1 MIRKLTFAFISV
13 LFVLAFLC
21 TSSNV
26 QSKNNSNNQN
36 SLINNENFNSSISVT
51 DSDVNEIVSK
61 TSETKDLRKEKQV
74 QNPPETEVLQEKVVL
89 AEVDDKDETDDE
101 IKLLFAGDIMAH
113 TNNYH
118 ISSFDKIWR
127 DVKYLIDGNDLVFAN
142 IEAPVDTTKPV
153 SSYPNFNMPQ
163 NYVQAAVD
171 AGFNVFSLCNNHS
184 NDQYLDGIKETLK
197 TVDRICEQAAKNAT
211 PCSLYFSGLK
221 NSKES
226 EFSYNIIEKSGW
238 KILFLP
244 MTELLNR
251 PDFSEYINYIKTD
264 DASRNEFIDYV
275 KKLREKN
282 PCTIFILS
290 FHTAEPEYTR
300 NITSRQ
306 EKFYKELIKNGVDI
320 IWANHAHIIK
330 NRKIIVDTETNCD
343 KLIMYANGNTIS
355 GQRRNPDLT
364 SKNPNGERDN
374 TGDGLFYKVTLKK
387 DNNGSVKIKK
397 CETIFITTYINTA
410 NEFVLKPLNQDFV
423 NYLYSVPR
431 TNWAKY
437 IERRININQEATKD
451 LIEWQ

>member
-13 LFVLAFLC
+13 LFVLNFSC

-26 QSKNNSNNQN
+26 QGKSNSNNQN

-89 AEVDDKDETDDE
+89 AEADDKDEPNDE

-142 IEAPVDTTKPV
+142 IEAPIDTTKPV
-153 SSYPNFNMPQ
+153 SNYPNFNMPQ

-211 PCSLYFSGLK
+211 PRSLYFSGLK
-221 NSKES
+221 KSKES

-306 EKFYKELIKNGVDI
+306 EKFYKELIKNGIDI

-387 DNNGSVKIKK
+387 DNKGSVKIKK
-397 CETIFITTYINTA
+397 CEPIFITTYINTA

-437 IERRININQEATKD
+437 IERRIKINQEATKD

>member
-13 LFVLAFLC
+13 LFVLNFSC

-26 QSKNNSNNQN
+26 QSKNNSANQN
-36 SLINNENFNSSISVT
+36 NLIKDENLNTSISIT

-89 AEVDDKDETDDE
+89 AETDDKDESDDE

-142 IEAPVDTTKPV
+142 IEAPIDTTKPV

-197 TVDRICEQAAKNAT
+197 TVDRICELAAKNAN
-211 PCSLYFSGLK
+211 PRSLYFSGLK

-282 PCTIFILS
+282 PCTVFILS

-387 DNNGSVKIKK
+387 DNKGSVKIKK
-397 CETIFITTYINTA
+397 CEPIFITTYINTA

>member
-13 LFVLAFLC
+13 LFVLAFSC

-26 QSKNNSNNQN
+26 QSKNNSNNQK
-36 SLINNENFNSSISVT
+36 SLINNENFNSSISAT
-51 DSDVNEIVSK
+51 DSEINEIVSK
-61 TSETKDLRKEKQV
+61 TFETKDLQKEKQV

-89 AEVDDKDETDDE
+89 AETDDKDESDDE

-142 IEAPVDTTKPV
+142 IEAPIDTTKPV
-153 SSYPNFNMPQ
+153 SNYPNFNMPQ

-197 TVDRICEQAAKNAT
+197 TVDRICEQAAKNA
-211 PCSLYFSGLK
+211 PPRSLYFSGLK
-221 NSKES
+221 KSKES

-397 CETIFITTYINTA
+397 CEPIFITTYINTA

>member
-1 MIRKLTFAFISV
+1 MIKKLTFAFIFI
-13 LFVLAFLC
+13 LFVLNFSC

-36 SLINNENFNSSISVT
+36 SLINNENFNSSISAT
-51 DSDVNEIVSK
+51 DSNVNEIVSK
-61 TSETKDLRKEKQV
+61 TFETKDLQKENQV
-74 QNPPETEVLQEKVVL
+74 KNPPKKEVLQEKVVL
-89 AEVDDKDETDDE
+89 AETDDKDETDDE

-153 SSYPNFNMPQ
+153 SNYPNFNMPQ

-197 TVDRICEQAAKNAT
+197 TVDRICEQAAKNAN
-211 PCSLYFSGLK
+211 PRSLYFSGLK
-221 NSKES
+221 HSKES

-251 PDFSEYINYIKTD
+251 PDFSEYINYVKTD

-387 DNNGSVKIKK
+387 ENNGSVKIKK
-397 CETIFITTYINTA
+397 CEPFFITTYINTA

>member
-13 LFVLAFLC
+13 LFVLNFSC

-36 SLINNENFNSSISVT
+36 SLINNENFNSSISAT

-61 TSETKDLRKEKQV
+61 TSETKDLRKDKQV

-89 AEVDDKDETDDE
+89 AEADDKDETDDE

-142 IEAPVDTTKPV
+142 IEAPIDTTKPV
-153 SSYPNFNMPQ
+153 SNYPNFNMPQ

-197 TVDRICEQAAKNAT
+197 TVDRICELAAKNAN
-211 PCSLYFSGLK
+211 PRSLYFSGLK

-387 DNNGSVKIKK
+387 ENNGSVKIKK
-397 CETIFITTYINTA
+397 CEPFFITTYINTA

>member
-13 LFVLAFLC
+13 LFVLAFSC
-21 TSSNV
+21 TSSNL

-36 SLINNENFNSSISVT
+36 SLINNENFNSSISAT
-51 DSDVNEIVSK
+51 DSEINEIVSK
-61 TSETKDLRKEKQV
+61 TFETKDLQKEKQV

-89 AEVDDKDETDDE
+89 AETDDKDESDDE

-142 IEAPVDTTKPV
+142 IEAPIDTTKPV
-153 SSYPNFNMPQ
+153 SNYPNFNMPQ

-197 TVDRICEQAAKNAT
+197 TVDRICEQAAKNAN
-211 PCSLYFSGLK
+211 PRSLYFSGLK

-251 PDFSEYINYIKTD
+251 PDFSEYINYVKTD
-264 DASRNEFIDYV
+264 DSSRNEFIDYV

-397 CETIFITTYINTA
+397 CEPIFITTYINTA

-437 IERRININQEATKD
+437 IERRIKINQEATKD

>member
-13 LFVLAFLC
+13 LFVLAFSC
-21 TSSNV
+21 TSSNL
-26 QSKNNSNNQN
+26 QSKNNSANQN

-51 DSDVNEIVSK
+51 DSEINEIVSK
-61 TSETKDLRKEKQV
+61 TFETKDLQKENQV
-74 QNPPETEVLQEKVVL
+74 KNPPKKEVLQEKNIL
-89 AEVDDKDETDDE
+89 DETDDKDETDDE

-142 IEAPVDTTKPV
+142 LEAPIDTTKPV
-153 SSYPNFNMPQ
+153 SNYPNFNMPQ

-197 TVDRICEQAAKNAT
+197 TVDRICEQAAKNAN
-211 PCSLYFSGLK
+211 PRSLYFSGLK

-244 MTELLNR
+244 ITELLNR

-397 CETIFITTYINTA
+397 CEPIFITTYINTA

-437 IERRININQEATKD
+437 IERRININQEVSKD

>member
-13 LFVLAFLC
+13 LFVLAFSC

-26 QSKNNSNNQN
+26 QSKNNSANQN
-36 SLINNENFNSSISVT
+36 SLINNENFNSSISAT
-51 DSDVNEIVSK
+51 DSEINEIVSK

-74 QNPPETEVLQEKVVL
+74 QNPPETEILQEKVVL

-142 IEAPVDTTKPV
+142 IEAPIDTTKPV

-197 TVDRICEQAAKNAT
+197 TVDRICEQTAKNAN
-211 PCSLYFSGLK
+211 PRSLYFSGLK
-221 NSKES
+221 KSKES

-397 CETIFITTYINTA
+397 CEPIFITTYINTA

>member
-1 MIRKLTFAFISV
+1 MIKRLTFAFIFI
-13 LFVLAFLC
+13 LFVLNFSC

-36 SLINNENFNSSISVT
+36 NLIKDENLNTSISVT

-61 TSETKDLRKEKQV
+61 TSETKDLRKDKQV

-89 AEVDDKDETDDE
+89 AETDDKDETDDE

-197 TVDRICEQAAKNAT
+197 TVDRICEQAAKNAN
-211 PCSLYFSGLK
+211 PRSLYFSGLK

-282 PCTIFILS
+282 PCTVFILS

-374 TGDGLFYKVTLKK
+374 TGDGLFYKVTLTK

-397 CETIFITTYINTA
+397 CEPIFITTYINTA

-437 IERRININQEATKD
+437 IERRIIINQEATKD

>member
-13 LFVLAFLC
+13 LFVLNFSC

-51 DSDVNEIVSK
+51 DSDVNEIVSN
-61 TSETKDLRKEKQV
+61 TSETKDLQKENQV
-74 QNPPETEVLQEKVVL
+74 KNPPKKEVLQEKNIL
-89 AEVDDKDETDDE
+89 DETDDKDESDDE

-142 IEAPVDTTKPV
+142 IEAPIDTTKPV
-153 SSYPNFNMPQ
+153 SNYPNFNMPQ

-211 PCSLYFSGLK
+211 PRSLYFSGLK
-221 NSKES
+221 KSKES

-306 EKFYKELIKNGVDI
+306 EKFYKELIKNGIDI

-387 DNNGSVKIKK
+387 DNKGSVKIKK
-397 CETIFITTYINTA
+397 CEPIFITTYINTA

>member
-13 LFVLAFLC
+13 LFVLNFSC

-36 SLINNENFNSSISVT
+36 SLINNENFNSSISAT
-51 DSDVNEIVSK
+51 DSEINEIVSK
-61 TSETKDLRKEKQV
+61 TFETNDLQKENQV
-74 QNPPETEVLQEKVVL
+74 KNPPKKEVLQEKVVL
-89 AEVDDKDETDDE
+89 AETDDKDESDDE
-101 IKLLFAGDIMAH
+101 IRLLFAGDIMAH

-142 IEAPVDTTKPV
+142 IEAPIDTTKPV

-197 TVDRICEQAAKNAT
+197 TVDRICEQAAKNAN
-211 PCSLYFSGLK
+211 PRSLYFSGLK

-226 EFSYNIIEKSGW
+226 EFSYNIVEKSGW

-397 CETIFITTYINTA
+397 CEPIFITTYINTA

>member
-1 MIRKLTFAFISV
+1 MIKKLTFAFISI
-13 LFVLAFLC
+13 LFVLNFSC

-36 SLINNENFNSSISVT
+36 CLINNENFNSSISAT

-61 TSETKDLRKEKQV
+61 TSETKDLQKENQV
-74 QNPPETEVLQEKVVL
+74 KNPPKTEVLQEKVVL
-89 AEVDDKDETDDE
+89 AEADDKDEPNDE

-127 DVKYLIDGNDLVFAN
+127 DVKYLIDGNDFVFAN
-142 IEAPVDTTKPV
+142 IEAPIDTTKPV
-153 SSYPNFNMPQ
+153 SNYPNFNMPQ

-197 TVDRICEQAAKNAT
+197 TVDRICEQAAKNAN
-211 PCSLYFSGLK
+211 PRSLYFSGLK

-387 DNNGSVKIKK
+387 DNNGSVKIRK
-397 CETIFITTYINTA
+397 CEPIFITTYINTA

>member
-13 LFVLAFLC
+13 LFVLNFSC

-142 IEAPVDTTKPV
+142 IEAPIDTTKPV

-197 TVDRICEQAAKNAT
+197 TVDRICEMAAKNA
-211 PCSLYFSGLK
+211 PPRSLYFSGLK

-251 PDFSEYINYIKTD
+251 PDFSEYINYVKTD

-282 PCTIFILS
+282 PCTVFILS

-397 CETIFITTYINTA
+397 CEPILITTYINTA
-410 NEFVLKPLNQDFV
+410 SEFVLKPLNQDFV

-437 IERRININQEATKD
+437 IERRIIINQEATKD

>member
-13 LFVLAFLC
+13 LFVLAFSC

-36 SLINNENFNSSISVT
+36 SLINNENFNSSISAT

-61 TSETKDLRKEKQV
+61 TFETKDLQKENQV
-74 QNPPETEVLQEKVVL
+74 KNPPKTEVLQEKVVL
-89 AEVDDKDETDDE
+89 AETDDKDEPNDE

-142 IEAPVDTTKPV
+142 IEAPIDTTKPV
-153 SSYPNFNMPQ
+153 SNYPNFNMPQ

-197 TVDRICEQAAKNAT
+197 TVDRICEQAAKNAN
-211 PCSLYFSGLK
+211 PRSLYFSGLK

-387 DNNGSVKIKK
+387 DNKGSVKIKK
-397 CETIFITTYINTA
+397 CEPIFITTYINTA

>member
-13 LFVLAFLC
+13 LFVLNFSC

-36 SLINNENFNSSISVT
+36 SLINNENFNSSISAT
-51 DSDVNEIVSK
+51 DSEINEIVSK
-61 TSETKDLRKEKQV
+61 ISETKDLRKEKQV
-74 QNPPETEVLQEKVVL
+74 QNPPETEILQEKVVL
-89 AEVDDKDETDDE
+89 AETDDKDEPNDE

-142 IEAPVDTTKPV
+142 IEAPIDTTKPV
-153 SSYPNFNMPQ
+153 SNYPNFNMPQ

-211 PCSLYFSGLK
+211 PRSLYFSGLK

-264 DASRNEFIDYV
+264 DVSRNEFIDYV

-282 PCTIFILS
+282 PCTVFILS

-397 CETIFITTYINTA
+397 CEPIFITTYINTA

>member
-13 LFVLAFLC
+13 LFVLNFSC

-36 SLINNENFNSSISVT
+36 SLINNENFNSSISAT
-51 DSDVNEIVSK
+51 DSEINEIVSK

-142 IEAPVDTTKPV
+142 IEAPIDTTKPV

-163 NYVQAAVD
+163 NYIQAAVD

-197 TVDRICEQAAKNAT
+197 TVDRICEQAAKNAN

-330 NRKIIVDTETNCD
+330 NRKIIVDTEKNCD

-387 DNNGSVKIKK
+387 DNKGSVKIKK
-397 CETIFITTYINTA
+397 CEPIFITTYINTA

>member
-13 LFVLAFLC
+13 LFVLAFSC

-36 SLINNENFNSSISVT
+36 SLINNENFNSSISAT
-51 DSDVNEIVSK
+51 DSEINEIVSK
-61 TSETKDLRKEKQV
+61 TFETKDLQKEKQV

-89 AEVDDKDETDDE
+89 AETDDKDETDDE
-101 IKLLFAGDIMAH
+101 IRLLFAGDIMAH

-197 TVDRICEQAAKNAT
+197 TVDRICEMAAKNA
-211 PCSLYFSGLK
+211 PPRSLYFSGLK

-387 DNNGSVKIKK
+387 DNKGSVKIKK
-397 CETIFITTYINTA
+397 CEPIFITTYINTA

>member
-13 LFVLAFLC
+13 LFVLNFSC

-36 SLINNENFNSSISVT
+36 SLINNENFNSSISAT
-51 DSDVNEIVSK
+51 DSEINEIVSK

-142 IEAPVDTTKPV
+142 IEAPIDTTKPV
-153 SSYPNFNMPQ
+153 SNYPNFNMPQ

-197 TVDRICEQAAKNAT
+197 TVDRICELAAKNAN
-211 PCSLYFSGLK
+211 PRSLYFSGLK

-251 PDFSEYINYIKTD
+251 PDFSEYINYVKTD

-397 CETIFITTYINTA
+397 CEPIFITTYINTA

>member
-13 LFVLAFLC
+13 LFVLAFSC
-21 TSSNV
+21 TSSNL
-26 QSKNNSNNQN
+26 QSKNNSANQN
-36 SLINNENFNSSISVT
+36 NLIKDENLNTSISVT

-89 AEVDDKDETDDE
+89 AETDDKDETDDE

-142 IEAPVDTTKPV
+142 IEAPIDTTKPV
-153 SSYPNFNMPQ
+153 SNYPNFNMPQ

-211 PCSLYFSGLK
+211 PRSLYFSGLK

-282 PCTIFILS
+282 PCTIFVLS

-397 CETIFITTYINTA
+397 CEPIFITTYINTA

>member
-13 LFVLAFLC
+13 LFVLAFSC
-21 TSSNV
+21 TSSNL

-89 AEVDDKDETDDE
+89 AETDDKDESNDE

-211 PCSLYFSGLK
+211 PRSLYFSGLK
-221 NSKES
+221 HSKES

-275 KKLREKN
+275 KKLRENN
-282 PCTIFILS
+282 PCTLFILS

-387 DNNGSVKIKK
+387 DNKGSVKIKK
-397 CETIFITTYINTA
+397 CEPIFITTYINTA

>member
-13 LFVLAFLC
+13 LFVLNFSC

-89 AEVDDKDETDDE
+89 AETDDKDESNDE

-142 IEAPVDTTKPV
+142 IEAPIDTTKPV
-153 SSYPNFNMPQ
+153 SNYPNFNMPQ

-197 TVDRICEQAAKNAT
+197 TVDRICEQAAKNAN
-211 PCSLYFSGLK
+211 PRSLYFSGLK
-221 NSKES
+221 KSKES

-251 PDFSEYINYIKTD
+251 PDFSEYINYVKTD

-397 CETIFITTYINTA
+397 CEPIFITTYINTA

>member
-13 LFVLAFLC
+13 LFVLASSC

-26 QSKNNSNNQN
+26 QSKNNSNNQK
-36 SLINNENFNSSISVT
+36 SLINNENFNSSILAT
-51 DSDVNEIVSK
+51 DSEINEIVSK
-61 TSETKDLRKEKQV
+61 TFETKDLQKENQV
-74 QNPPETEVLQEKVVL
+74 KNPPKKEVLQEKVVL
-89 AEVDDKDETDDE
+89 AETDDKDETDDE

-142 IEAPVDTTKPV
+142 IEAPIDTTKPV
-153 SSYPNFNMPQ
+153 SNYPNFNMPQ

-197 TVDRICEQAAKNAT
+197 TVDRICEQAAKNAN

-251 PDFSEYINYIKTD
+251 PDFSEYINYVKTD

-397 CETIFITTYINTA
+397 CEPIFITTYINTA

>member
-13 LFVLAFLC
+13 LFVLNFSC

-36 SLINNENFNSSISVT
+36 SLINNENFNSSISAT

-61 TSETKDLRKEKQV
+61 TFETKDLQKENQV
-74 QNPPETEVLQEKVVL
+74 KNPPKKEVLQEKVVL
-89 AEVDDKDETDDE
+89 AETDDKDETDDE

-153 SSYPNFNMPQ
+153 SNYPNFNMPQ

-197 TVDRICEQAAKNAT
+197 TVDRICELAAKNAN
-211 PCSLYFSGLK
+211 PRSLYFSGLK
-221 NSKES
+221 HSKES

-251 PDFSEYINYIKTD
+251 PDFSEYINYVKTD

-387 DNNGSVKIKK
+387 DNKGSVKIKK
-397 CETIFITTYINTA
+397 CEPIFITTYINTA

>member
-13 LFVLAFLC
+13 LFVLAFSC

-36 SLINNENFNSSISVT
+36 SLINNENFNSSISAT
-51 DSDVNEIVSK
+51 DSEINEIVSK
-61 TSETKDLRKEKQV
+61 TFETKDLQKENQV
-74 QNPPETEVLQEKVVL
+74 KNPPKTEVLQEKVVL
-89 AEVDDKDETDDE
+89 AETDDKDESDDE

-197 TVDRICEQAAKNAT
+197 TVVRICEQAAKNT
-211 PCSLYFSGLK
+211 PPRSLYFSGLK

-300 NITSRQ
+300 NISSRQ

-397 CETIFITTYINTA
+397 CEPIFITTYINTA

>member
-13 LFVLAFLC
+13 LFVLNFSC

-142 IEAPVDTTKPV
+142 IEAPIDTTKPV
-153 SSYPNFNMPQ
+153 SNYPNFNMPQ

-197 TVDRICEQAAKNAT
+197 TVDRICEQAAKNAN
-211 PCSLYFSGLK
+211 PRSLYFSGLK

-387 DNNGSVKIKK
+387 DNKGSVKIKK
-397 CETIFITTYINTA
+397 CEPIFITTYINTA

>member
-13 LFVLAFLC
+13 LFVLAFSC

-26 QSKNNSNNQN
+26 QSKNNSANQN
-36 SLINNENFNSSISVT
+36 NLIKDENLNTSISVT

-61 TSETKDLRKEKQV
+61 TFETKDLQKEKQV

-89 AEVDDKDETDDE
+89 AETDDKDESDDE

-142 IEAPVDTTKPV
+142 IEAPIDTTKPV
-153 SSYPNFNMPQ
+153 SNYPNFNMPQ

-197 TVDRICEQAAKNAT
+197 TVDRICEQAAKNAK
-211 PCSLYFSGLK
+211 PRSLYFSGLK
-221 NSKES
+221 YSKES

-251 PDFSEYINYIKTD
+251 PDFSEYINYVKTD
-264 DASRNEFIDYV
+264 DSSRNEFIDYV

-300 NITSRQ
+300 NISSRQ

-397 CETIFITTYINTA
+397 CEPIFITTYINTA

>member
-13 LFVLAFLC
+13 LFVLNFSC

-36 SLINNENFNSSISVT
+36 SLINNENFNSSISAT

-61 TSETKDLRKEKQV
+61 TCETKDLQKENQV
-74 QNPPETEVLQEKVVL
+74 KNPPKKEVLQEKVVL
-89 AEVDDKDETDDE
+89 AETDDKDESDDE
-101 IKLLFAGDIMAH
+101 IRLLFAGDIMAH

-142 IEAPVDTTKPV
+142 IEAPIDTTKPV
-153 SSYPNFNMPQ
+153 SNYPNFNMPQ

-197 TVDRICEQAAKNAT
+197 TVDRICELAAKNA
-211 PCSLYFSGLK
+211 PPRSLYFSGLK
-221 NSKES
+221 HSKES

-251 PDFSEYINYIKTD
+251 PDFSEYINYVKTD

-387 DNNGSVKIKK
+387 DNKGSVKIKK
-397 CETIFITTYINTA
+397 CEPIFITTYINTA

-423 NYLYSVPR
+423 DYLYDVPR

-437 IERRININQEATKD
+437 IERRIKINKEATKD

>member
-13 LFVLAFLC
+13 LFVLAFSC

-197 TVDRICEQAAKNAT
+197 TVDRICEMAAKNAT
-211 PCSLYFSGLK
+211 PRSLYFSGLK

-282 PCTIFILS
+282 PCTVFILS

-397 CETIFITTYINTA
+397 CEPIFITTYINTA

>member
-13 LFVLAFLC
+13 LFVLNFSC

-36 SLINNENFNSSISVT
+36 SLINNENFNSSISAT
-51 DSDVNEIVSK
+51 DSEINEILSK
-61 TSETKDLRKEKQV
+61 TFETKDLQKENQV
-74 QNPPETEVLQEKVVL
+74 KNPPKKEVLQEKVVL
-89 AEVDDKDETDDE
+89 AETDDKDEPNDE

-153 SSYPNFNMPQ
+153 SNYPNFNMPQ

-211 PCSLYFSGLK
+211 PRSLYFSGLK

-251 PDFSEYINYIKTD
+251 PDFSEYINYVKTD
-264 DASRNEFIDYV
+264 DSSRNEFIDYV

-397 CETIFITTYINTA
+397 CEPIFITTYINTA

>member
-13 LFVLAFLC
+13 LFVLAFSC

-26 QSKNNSNNQN
+26 QSKNNSANQN
-36 SLINNENFNSSISVT
+36 NLINDENLNTSISVT

-61 TSETKDLRKEKQV
+61 TSETKDLRKENQV
-74 QNPPETEVLQEKVVL
+74 KNPPETEVLQEKVVL
-89 AEVDDKDETDDE
+89 AETDDKDETDDE

-142 IEAPVDTTKPV
+142 IEAPIDTTKPV

-197 TVDRICEQAAKNAT
+197 TVDRICEQAAKNAN
-211 PCSLYFSGLK
+211 PRSLYFSGLK

-251 PDFSEYINYIKTD
+251 PDFSEYINYVKTD

-330 NRKIIVDTETNCD
+330 NRKIIVDTEKNCD

-397 CETIFITTYINTA
+397 CEPIFITTYINTA

>member
-13 LFVLAFLC
+13 LFVLAFSC

-26 QSKNNSNNQN
+26 QSKNNSANQN
-36 SLINNENFNSSISVT
+36 NLIKDENLNTSISAT
-51 DSDVNEIVSK
+51 DSEINEIVSN

-74 QNPPETEVLQEKVVL
+74 QNPPKTEVLQEKVVF
-89 AEVDDKDETDDE
+89 AETDDKDETDDE

-153 SSYPNFNMPQ
+153 SNYPNFNMPQ

-197 TVDRICEQAAKNAT
+197 TVDRICEQAAKNAN
-211 PCSLYFSGLK
+211 PRSLYFSGLK

-264 DASRNEFIDYV
+264 DSSRNEFIDYV

-387 DNNGSVKIKK
+387 DNKGSVKIKK
-397 CETIFITTYINTA
+397 CEPIFITTYINTA

>member
-13 LFVLAFLC
+13 LFVLNFSC

-36 SLINNENFNSSISVT
+36 SLINNENFNSSISAT
-51 DSDVNEIVSK
+51 DSDVNEIISK
-61 TSETKDLRKEKQV
+61 TSETKDLQKENQV
-74 QNPPETEVLQEKVVL
+74 KNPPETEVLQEKVVL

-142 IEAPVDTTKPV
+142 IEAPIDTTKPV

-197 TVDRICEQAAKNAT
+197 TVDRICEQAAKNAN
-211 PCSLYFSGLK
+211 PRSLYFSGLK

-226 EFSYNIIEKSGW
+226 EFSYNIVEKSGW

-387 DNNGSVKIKK
+387 DNKGSVKIKK
-397 CETIFITTYINTA
+397 CEPIFITTYINTA

>member
-13 LFVLAFLC
+13 LYVLAFSC

-36 SLINNENFNSSISVT
+36 SLINNENFNSSISAT
-51 DSDVNEIVSK
+51 DSEINEIVSK
-61 TSETKDLRKEKQV
+61 TFETNDLQKENQV
-74 QNPPETEVLQEKVVL
+74 KNPPKKEVLQEKNIL
-89 AEVDDKDETDDE
+89 DETDDKDETDDE

-142 IEAPVDTTKPV
+142 IEAPIDTTKPV
-153 SSYPNFNMPQ
+153 SNYPNFNMPQ
-163 NYVQAAVD
+163 NYVQSAVD

-197 TVDRICEQAAKNAT
+197 TVDRICEQAAKNAN
-211 PCSLYFSGLK
+211 PRSLYFSGLK

-251 PDFSEYINYIKTD
+251 PDFSEYINYVKTD

-397 CETIFITTYINTA
+397 CEPIFITTYINTA

>member
-13 LFVLAFLC
+13 LFVLAFSC
-21 TSSNV
+21 TSSNL
-26 QSKNNSNNQN
+26 QSKNNSANQN
-36 SLINNENFNSSISVT
+36 NLIKDENLNTSISIT

-89 AEVDDKDETDDE
+89 PETDDKDETDDE

-142 IEAPVDTTKPV
+142 IEAPIDTTKPV

-197 TVDRICEQAAKNAT
+197 TVDRICELAAKNAN
-211 PCSLYFSGLK
+211 PRSLYFSGLK

-251 PDFSEYINYIKTD
+251 PDFSEYINYVKTD

-282 PCTIFILS
+282 PCTVFILS

-387 DNNGSVKIKK
+387 DNKGSVKIKK
-397 CETIFITTYINTA
+397 CEPIFITTYINTA